1 MNIREI
7 DLPGIGK
14 KFEVLTKSKEKI
26 VIIVHDDG
34 RREVYN
40 FSKDDYDE
48 YESNITLDDEEARQI
63 SAILGGIIYTP
74 KELEK
79 MDMVFDDLVIEW
91 FKVEPGAEAI
101 DKSIGELQVRK
112 AYKVT
117 VIAIIRKNKEKV
129 VNPGAEHIIKEGDT
143 IIVSGEKGQLKGF
156 IKNLLQKG
164 DM

>member
-14 KFEVLTKSKEKI
+14 KFEILTKSKEKI

-40 FSKDDYDE
+40 FSRDDYDE

-101 DKSIGELQVRK
+101 DKSIGELQIRK
-112 AYKVT
+112 SYKVT

-129 VNPGAEHIIKEGDT
+129 VNPGAEHTIKEGDT

>member
-101 DKSIGELQVRK
+101 DKAIGELQIRK

-117 VIAIIRKNKEKV
+117 VIAIIRRNKEKI
-129 VNPGAEHIIKEGDT
+129 VNPGAEHIIREGDT
-143 IIVSGEKGQLKGF
+143 IIVSGEKDQLKGF

>member
-14 KFEVLTKSKEKI
+14 KFEILTKSKEKI

-101 DKSIGELQVRK
+101 DKSIGELQIRK

-143 IIVSGEKGQLKGF
+143 IIVSGEKDQLKGF